1 MNTETST
8 LTLNPIQRANF
19 RHLYAD
25 VAWFGVLAGSTMAFV
40 AVYAARMGANSFEIS
55 LLAAGPAVINL
66 LFSIPAGRW
75 LENRSLSKASFWT
88 AVLHRVGYVLLVP
101 LPWLLADRLQI
112 WAVVLITLVMS
123 IPGTFLAIG
132 FNALFAD
139 VVPPDKRG
147 ELVSK
152 RSALTSGIMTGSTL
166 LSGQLLDWD
175 WIAFPLN
182 YQIVFALGAL
192 GAIMSTYHL
201 SKIQLIKNGPPA
213 RSNRPIQ
220 DMARPGLLRL
230 ADSFR
235 TPVGLRFLT
244 RSAGKP
250 LLRLD
255 LLKSS
260 FGPFLAAYLVFYI
273 FQYIPIPLVPV
284 YTVHNLALTD
294 SEISLGHSLFNILV
308 FLASMRLG
316 HLFSRFGNKAMLV
329 AGAFSYGA
337 YPLFLGLATDMRL
350 FLVGSLI
357 GGISWAVVNTS
368 LLNRLMEVIPEDDRP
383 AYMALHN
390 LTMNLG
396 ILVGSF
402 IGPLL
407 GELFGLQITLL
418 IAAGLRASSC
428 LILARKA

>member
-1 MNTETST
+1 LNTETSA
-8 LTLNPIQRANF
+8 LTLNSIQRANF

-25 VAWFGVLAGSTMAFV
+25 VGWFGLLAGSTMTFV
-40 AVYAARMGANSFEIS
+40 AVFATRMGANSFQIS
-55 LLAAGPAVINL
+55 LLAAGPAVIHL

-88 AVLHRVGYVLLVP
+88 AVIHRVGYVLLIP
-101 LPWLLADRLQI
+101 LPWLFAESLQI
-112 WAVVLITLVMS
+112 WAVVLITLFMS
-123 IPGTFLAIG
+123 IPGAFLAIG

-152 RSALTSGIMTGSTL
+152 RSALTSVIMTVATL
-166 LSGQLLDWD
+166 LSGQLLD

-182 YQIVFALGAL
+182 YQIVFILGAL
-192 GAIMSTYHL
+192 GAAMSTYHL
-201 SKIQLIKNGPPA
+201 SQIRLPEDGPPP
-213 RSNRPIQ
+213 RVNRLIR
-220 DMARPGLLRL
+220 DLARPGLLRL

-235 TPVGLRFLT
+235 TSVGLRFLT

-255 LLKSS
+255 LLRG
-260 FGPFLAAYLVFYI
+260 FYGPFLTAYLIFYI

-284 YTVHNLALTD
+284 YVVNNLVLTD
-294 SEISLGHSLFNILV
+294 SAISLGHSLFNIMV
-308 FLASMRLG
+308 FLVSMRLG
-316 HLFSRFGNKAMLV
+316 HYLSRFGNKAMLV
-329 AGAFSYGA
+329 TGAIFYGV
-337 YPLFLGLATDMRL
+337 YPLFLGLASDIRL
-350 FLVGSLI
+350 YLVASFL
-357 GGISWAVVNTS
+357 GGISWAMVNTS
-368 LLNRLMEVIPEDDRP
+368 MLNRLMEVVPEDDRP

-407 GELFGLQITLL
+407 GEFFGLQTTLL
-418 IAAGLRASSC
+418 LAAGLRAFASVF
-428 LILARKA
+428 LARKA

>member
-1 MNTETST
+1 LSTEISA
-8 LTLNPIQRANF
+8 LTINAIQRANF

-25 VAWFGVLAGSTMAFV
+25 VAWFGLLAGSTMAFV
-40 AVYAARMGANSFEIS
+40 AVFATRMGANSFQIS

-75 LENRSLSKASFWT
+75 LENRSLSRASFWS
-88 AVLHRVGYVLLVP
+88 AVLHRVGYVLLIP
-101 LPWLLADRLQI
+101 LPWLFSDRLQI
-112 WAVVLITLVMS
+112 WAVVLITLLMS
-123 IPGTFLAIG
+123 VPGTFLAIG

-139 VVPPDKRG
+139 AVPPDKRG

-152 RSALTSGIMTGSTL
+152 RSALTSIIMTAGTL

-175 WIAFPLN
+175 RIAFPLN
-182 YQIVFALGAL
+182 YQIVFLLGAL
-192 GAIMSTYHL
+192 GAAMSTYHL
-201 SKIQLIKNGPPA
+201 SQIRLPKDGTPQRANRLI
-213 RSNRPIQ
+213 R
-220 DMARPGLLRL
+220 DLARPGLLRF

-255 LLKSS
+255 LLRTSY
-260 FGPFLAAYLVFYI
+260 GPFLAAYLIFYI
-273 FQYIPIPLVPV
+273 FQYIPIPLVPL
-284 YTVHNLALTD
+284 YAVHNLALTD
-294 SEISLGHSLFNILV
+294 TAISLGHSLFNILV
-308 FLASMRLG
+308 FLVSMRLG
-316 HLFSRFGNKAMLV
+316 HYLSRFGNKAVLV
-329 AGAFSYGA
+329 TGAFFYGA
-337 YPLFLGLATDMRL
+337 YPLFLGLASDVRL
-350 FLVGSLI
+350 FLVASFL
-357 GGISWAVVNTS
+357 GGISWAIVNTS
-368 LLNRLMEVIPEDDRP
+368 MLNRLMEVVPEDDRP

-407 GELFGLQITLL
+407 GVFFGLQITLL
-418 IAAGLRASSC
+418 IAAGLRALSSVF
-428 LILARKA
+428 LARKA